1 MLIEIIYGILTG
13 RVVQTATRDRKI
25 RLQLRF
31 VMDRSLEAQRH
42 LKFRSKW
49 TGKKFFEAKSCAGI

>member
-13 RVVQTATRDRKI
+13 RVVQTATRDREI

-31 VMDRSLEAQRH
+31 VMDRSRRNA
-42 LKFRSKW
+42 
-49 TGKKFFEAKSCAGI
+49 T